1 MGTALSSSSFPKNHP
16 TAKLILDDGA
26 LREYEHPVKVAQV
39 LNKREREAF
48 FICLS
53 DSINFDECSAPLP
66 AHHELQLDRLYF
78 LLPLTKLKYPL
89 LPSEMVAMDLKAAEA
104 LQSKQNKHN
113 SRKKRRGPK
122 VVEQEMDERQIQKSD
137 CYHFNEFTISAVE
150 SKRTTSTGIK
160 FFRNKHN
167 QSWTTKLA
175 PIPETFAY

>member
-1 MGTALSSSSFPKNHP
+1 MGIALSSSSSPKTRP

-39 LNKREREAF
+39 LNERGREAA

-53 DSINFDECSAPLP
+53 DSINFNECLAPLP

-89 LPSEMVAMDLKAAEA
+89 LPSEMAAMVLKAAAA
-104 LQSKQNKHN
+104 LQSKQNKHRN
-113 SRKKRRGPK
+113 SRKRRGAK
-122 VVEQEMDERQIQKSD
+122 VMHVVEPSYQ
-137 CYHFNEFTISAVE
+137 FNQFAILAVE
-150 SKRTTSTGIK
+150 SKRTTSTGMK
-160 FFRNKHN
+160 FDRKKHK

-175 PIPETFAY
+175 PIPEAFAY